1 MLRICDITGAKTA
14 RGHNVSH
21 ANNKTKRLF
30 GVNLHTISFKIQ
42 GLGKHKLK
50 VRGRRAMSSIIRAG
64 GIEKYLLNTPKRKLG
79 PKGLILKRKLDKLT
93 TSS

>member
-1 MLRICDITGAKTA
+1 MLRICDITGAKTR

-30 GVNLHTISFKIQ
+30 GVNLHKISFNIP
-42 GLGKHKLK
+42 GFGTHKLK
-50 VRGRRAMSSIIRAG
+50 VRGRRAISSVMRAG

-79 PKGLILKRKLDKLT
+79 PKCLILKHKLLKI
-93 TSS
+93 SK